1 MADDMRSVA
10 PSPQVRTAGDPRAW
24 FSIAAAFGSAA
35 LLVLPGCFVG
45 LPGKGGDVPWE
56 TNGASESSDDG
67 DDGGDDDDDE
77 GGADDGGSTDGGG
90 DDAPNPTSAS
100 SNADDGAD
108 SASDSAAD
116 TAADTGADDGVD
128 TGVDDGADAGTD
140 DGGADNEVPDVP
152 FCTEVSGVD
161 AGWSALEDEIL
172 VIVNQ
177 RRAEGANCGSAGSFG
192 PAGPLTMNPALRCAA
207 RVHSKQMVEEDFFDH
222 TTPWGESPW
231 DRMAAAG
238 YSYST
243 AGENIAAGNS
253 TAASTMQQW
262 MDSDG
267 HCGNI
272 MKPDFTE
279 IGVGY
284 FPGGGYGHYWT
295 QTFGTP

>member
-1 MADDMRSVA
+1 MAIDMRHVA
-10 PSPQVRTAGDPRAW
+10 PFPQVRTAAGPRARS
-24 FSIAAAFGSAA
+24 SIARRFGAAA
-35 LLVLPGCFVG
+35 LLLMPGCFTG

-56 TNGASESSDDG
+56 TNGATDSGDDDG
-67 DDGGDDDDDE
+67 GNGDDDDDD
-77 GGADDGGSTDGGG
+77 GADGDDDGGTTDGGG
-90 DDAPNPTSAS
+90 DDDSNPSTMTTAS
-100 SNADDGAD
+100 DDGTDDAADDAGDAGTDGGVDDGAD
-108 SASDSAAD
+108 SA
-116 TAADTGADDGVD
+116 
-128 TGVDDGADAGTD
+128 ADAGTD
-140 DGGADNEVPDVP
+140 DGGTEDEVPAVP

-161 AGWSALEDEIL
+161 PSWSQLEDEIL
-172 VIVNQ
+172 EIVNQ

-207 RVHSKQMVEEDFFDH
+207 RVHSKQMVEENFFDH

-238 YSYST
+238 YSYSS
-243 AGENIAAGNS
+243 AGENIAAGNA

-267 HCGNI
+267 HCSNI
-272 MKPDFTE
+272 MSPDFTE

-295 QTFGTP
+295 QAFGRP